1 MGLRKVI
8 LKALKPFSEISEKE
22 LQDDFAQT
30 EEEIV
35 RDPYMQDVWVANCV
49 DIISRNV
56 GRADFNFSRASKRN
70 PSIEE

>member
-35 RDPYMQDVWVANCV
+35 RDPYMQDVW
-49 DIISRNV
+49 
-56 GRADFNFSRASKRN
+56 
-70 PSIEE
+70 

>member
-30 EEEIV
+30 EEEIEFF
-35 RDPYMQDVWVANCV
+35 
-49 DIISRNV
+49 
-56 GRADFNFSRASKRN
+56 FNFN
-70 PSIEE
+70 NL